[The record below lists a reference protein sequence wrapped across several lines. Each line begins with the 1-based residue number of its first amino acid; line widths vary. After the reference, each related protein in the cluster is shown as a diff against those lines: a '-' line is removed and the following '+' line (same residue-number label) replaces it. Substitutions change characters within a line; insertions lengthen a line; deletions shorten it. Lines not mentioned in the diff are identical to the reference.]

1 MKPLKFSLPLIFTL
15 ALVAGCNGK
24 KPANQELK
32 AAIDTVSV
40 TDTGYTG
47 IKQYTSGK
55 KLFKEVTFKN
65 GVRQG
70 LMKTFYQTGEVRQTF
85 WYENGLREDSSIWYY
100 MEGQKFRSTPYKRD
114 TIDGI
119 QRQYYR
125 TGGLK
130 ARIGYSK
137 GFRTTLF
144 EEYTPERKLV
154 RGYPTLVV
162 KTTDDYKT
170 KSVYK
175 ISLEL
180 SDKNYG
186 VKFFR
191 GDLINGLFDTA
202 HVTPIKVVKGTG
214 TIELKKS
221 SSANTSYVGVIAEI
235 LTNFGNNV
243 LVYKKIELPY
253 NDLK

>member
-1 MKPLKFSLPLIFTL
+1 MKLLQHSLLLIFTISL
-15 ALVAGCNGK
+15 LIGCNGK
-24 KPANQELK
+24 KPAGKEPVI
-32 AAIDTVSV
+32 AADTVTV
-40 TDTGYTG
+40 PDTGFTG
-47 IKQYTSGK
+47 IKQYMGGK
-55 KLFKEVTFKN
+55 YLIKEVTFKN

-70 LMKTFYQTGEVRQTF
+70 LMKAFYQTGQVRQTF
-85 WYENGLREDSSIWYY
+85 WYENGVRQDSSIWYY
-100 MEGQKFRSTPYKRD
+100 LEGQKFRTTPYNND

-130 ARIGYSK
+130 AKIGYSK
-137 GFRTTLF
+137 GLRTTFF
-144 EEYTPERKLV
+144 EEYTKEGRIV
-154 RGYPTLVV
+154 RGYPDVVV
-162 KTTDDYKT
+162 KTTDEYKT
-170 KSVYK
+170 RSAYK

-186 VKFFR
+186 VRFYK

-202 HVTPIKVVKGTG
+202 HVKPINVVKGTG
-214 TIELKKS
+214 TILLKKS
-221 SSANTSYVGVIAEI
+221 ASAGPGYVGVIAEI
-235 LTNFGNNV
+235 LTDFGNNY